1 MNLLR
6 HDLNA
11 LWVSLLAE
19 MNYCEQKAALSV
31 THPEAEPESEEMR
44 AGAAAHSVL
53 EAETEKIEREELRRR
68 IAAGRELRL
77 REFPLKAQIEGI
89 PLYGKIDHVEFEGR
103 RALWLYDFKFSRYSH
118 RLFPNHQLQLSLYGL
133 LLAAND
139 FDVSD
144 LICAVVIVPPK
155 PGKSGR
161 LTKTDP
167 QLANLAIETS
177 KQLRDDHGGVR
188 RGGRIF
194 DPAGFAVHAFKFQE
208 AGVRSKLDDVLGY
221 WRGERDAR
229 PADTATKCQS
239 CAFNAASLCPVALAA
254 PKPKRKRRVM
264 SDEAAA
270 GRVE

>member
-6 HDLNA
+6 HDLHA

-19 MNYCEQKAALSV
+19 MNYCEQKAALSII
-31 THPEAEPESEEMR
+31 HPEAEPESEEMK
-44 AGAAAHSVL
+44 AGAAAHSEL
-53 EAETEKIEREELRRR
+53 EAEAEKIERDELRRR
-68 IAAGRELRL
+68 IAAGAEFRL

-167 QLANLAIETS
+167 KLANLAITTS
-177 KQLRDDHGGVR
+177 KELRDDHGSVR

-194 DPAGFAVHAFKFQE
+194 HQAGFAVHAFKFHE
-208 AGVRSKLDDVLGY
+208 AGARQELAEVLGY
-221 WRGERDAR
+221 WLGEREAR
-229 PADTATKCQS
+229 AADSAAKCRS
-239 CAFNAASLCPVALAA
+239 CAYNAASLCPVALAA
-254 PKPKRKRRVM
+254 PRR
-264 SDEAAA
+264 
-270 GRVE
+270 R

>member
-6 HDLNA
+6 HDLSA

-31 THPEAEPESEEMR
+31 MHPEAEPESEEMK

-53 EAETEKIEREELRRR
+53 EAEAEKLEREELRRR
-68 IAAGRELRL
+68 IAAGAELRL
-77 REFPLKAQIEGI
+77 REFPLKAYIDGV

-139 FDVSD
+139 YDVSD

-161 LTKTDP
+161 LTRTDP
-167 QLANLAIETS
+167 KLANLAITS
-177 KQLRDDHGGVR
+177 SKELRDGYGGVR
-188 RGGRIF
+188 RGGRLF
-194 DPAGFAVHAFKFQE
+194 HEAGFAVHAFKFQE
-208 AGVRSKLDDVLGY
+208 QGARDEFADALGY
-221 WRGERDAR
+221 WIGLREAR
-229 PADTATKCQS
+229 VADSAAKCRS
-239 CAFNAASLCPVALAA
+239 CAYNAAGLCTVAIA
-254 PKPKRKRRVM
+254 PPKRK
-264 SDEAAA
+264 A
-270 GRVE
+270 